1 MNAEPEVV
9 GAQCPQCA
17 ASILD
22 DDVFCEACGC
32 RLVEDPTGP
41 DLEPASGPDHVD
53 VDLGAVAGVSDRGL
67 THRRNEDAFALDTR
81 GDHLVAV
88 VCDGVSASVTPDRA
102 ARVAADTAAQ
112 MLTAA
117 IDDGADLAAA
127 MVEAIAIARAEV
139 ERVPWVATQRLAA
152 PSCTLVAAVWDGRA
166 MTVASV
172 GDSRAYW
179 LGRTG
184 AALLTEDDSWALHQ
198 VRSGDLSPE
207 DAAQHP
213 WAHAITNWIGADA
226 PRDTVRVEAIEPD
239 GDGLLVVCT
248 DGLWNYV
255 AEADALAELVRGLPG
270 DTPHAVADA
279 LVKHALAQGG
289 ADNVTVAVLAVEPS
303 PSPSPSPSPLSEE
316 QS

>member
-1 MNAEPEVV
+1 MNAEPGSVS
-9 GAQCPQCA
+9 ASCPQCGV
-17 ASILD
+17 SILD

-41 DLEPASGPDHVD
+41 DLEPATGPDHVE

-67 THRRNEDAFALDTR
+67 THRRNEDAFTLDTR
-81 GDHLVAV
+81 GDHLIAV
-88 VCDGVSASVTPDRA
+88 VCDGVSASVSPDRA
-102 ARVAADTAAQ
+102 ARVAADTVAQ
-112 MLTAA
+112 MLVAA
-117 IDDGADLAAA
+117 IDDGADLTAA
-127 MVEAIAIARAEV
+127 MAEAVTVARAAV

-179 LGRTG
+179 IGTEA

-198 VRSGDLSPE
+198 VRAGELSAE

-226 PRDTVRVEAIEPD
+226 PDEALRVERFEPP
-239 GDGLLVVCT
+239 GDGFLVVCT

-255 AEADALAELVRGLPG
+255 PDPDALAALVRAL
-270 DTPHAVADA
+270 DAISPHDIADA
-279 LVKHALAQGG
+279 LVQHAIAQGG
-289 ADNVTVAVLAVEPS
+289 ADNVTVAVLATTSSSAVSEEPS
-303 PSPSPSPSPLSEE
+303 
-316 QS
+316 

>member
-1 MNAEPEVV
+1 MNAEPDVL
-9 GAQCPQCA
+9 GAHCPQCN

-67 THRRNEDAFALDTR
+67 AHRRNEDAFALDTR
-81 GDHLVAV
+81 EHHLVAV
-88 VCDGVSASVTPDRA
+88 VCDGVSASVSPDRA
-102 ARVAADTAAQ
+102 ARVAADTVTQ
-112 MLTAA
+112 MLVAA
-117 IDDGADLAAA
+117 IDDRADLATA
-127 MVEAIAIARAEV
+127 MAEAVTLARVAV

-179 LGRTG
+179 IGRDAST
-184 AALLTEDDSWALHQ
+184 LLTEDDSWALHK
-198 VRSGDLSPE
+198 VRAGELTPQ

-213 WAHAITNWIGADA
+213 YAHAITNWIGADA
-226 PRDTVRVEAIEPD
+226 PNESLRVETIEPD

-255 AEADALAELVRGLPG
+255 PEPDALAELVRGL
-270 DTPHAVADA
+270 DAVTPHGVADA
-279 LVKHALAQGG
+279 LVSHALAQGG
-289 ADNVTVAVLAVEPS
+289 ADNVTVAVLEIATP
-303 PSPSPSPSPLSEE
+303 PLLSEE

>member
-1 MNAEPEVV
+1 VNAEPDAA
-9 GAQCPQCA
+9 GPHCPQCS

-67 THRRNEDAFALDTR
+67 THRRNEDAFTLDTR
-81 GDHLVAV
+81 GDHLIAV
-88 VCDGVSASVTPDRA
+88 VCDGVSASITPDRA
-102 ARVAADTAAQ
+102 ARVAADTAAH
-112 MLTAA
+112 MLAA
-117 IDDGADLAAA
+117 AVDDGADLTAA
-127 MVEAIAIARAEV
+127 MAEAVTVARAAV

-179 LGRTG
+179 IGTEA

-198 VRSGDLSPE
+198 VRAGELSAE

-226 PRDTVRVEAIEPD
+226 PDDALRVETFEPD
-239 GDGLLVVCT
+239 GNGLLIACT

-255 AEADALAELVRGLPG
+255 PEADALAALVRGLDADSPR
-270 DTPHAVADA
+270 AVADA
-279 LVKHALAQGG
+279 LVIHALARGG
-289 ADNVTVAVLAVEPS
+289 ADNVTVAVLAVNTA
-303 PSPSPSPSPLSEE
+303 PSPSPLSEE

>member
-1 MNAEPEVV
+1 VNAEPDVL
-9 GAQCPQCA
+9 GAHCPQCS

-32 RLVEDPTGP
+32 RLIEDPTGP

-53 VDLGAVAGVSDRGL
+53 LDLGAVAGVSDRGL
-67 THRRNEDAFALDTR
+67 AHRRNEDAFALDAR

-112 MLTAA
+112 MLAA
-117 IDDGADLAAA
+117 AVDDGSDLTTA
-127 MVEAIAIARAEV
+127 MAEAITVARAAV

-152 PSCTLVAAVWDGRA
+152 PSCTLVAAIWDGHA

-179 LGRTG
+179 IGRDD

-198 VRSGDLSPE
+198 VRAGDLTPE

-226 PRDTVRVEAIEPD
+226 PDESLHVETIEPE

-255 AEADALAELVRGLPG
+255 PEPDALAALVRAIDD

-279 LVKHALAQGG
+279 LVSHALAQGG
-289 ADNVTVAVLAVEPS
+289 ADNVTVAVLAVTVPS
-303 PSPSPSPSPLSEE
+303 ALPSSPLSEE

>member
-1 MNAEPEVV
+1 VNAEPDVL
-9 GAQCPQCA
+9 GAHCPQCS

-67 THRRNEDAFALDTR
+67 THRRNEDAFKLESR
-81 GDHLVAV
+81 GDHLITV

-112 MLTAA
+112 LLVAA
-117 IDDGADLAAA
+117 VDDGADLTTA
-127 MVEAIAIARAEV
+127 MAEAVTVARAAV

-166 MTVASV
+166 LTVASV

-179 LGRTG
+179 IGNET

-198 VRSGDLSPE
+198 VRMGELTAE
-207 DAAQHP
+207 DAAKHP

-226 PRDTVRVEAIEPD
+226 PDDALHVDTFEPA
-239 GDGLLVVCT
+239 GDGLLVTCT

-255 AEADALAELVRGLPG
+255 PGADALADLVHGL
-270 DTPHAVADA
+270 DAETPHAVADA
-279 LVKHALAQGG
+279 LVAHALAQGG
-289 ADNVTVAVLAVEPS
+289 ADNVTVSVLAVNSDLAPS
-303 PSPSPSPSPLSEE
+303 PMSEE